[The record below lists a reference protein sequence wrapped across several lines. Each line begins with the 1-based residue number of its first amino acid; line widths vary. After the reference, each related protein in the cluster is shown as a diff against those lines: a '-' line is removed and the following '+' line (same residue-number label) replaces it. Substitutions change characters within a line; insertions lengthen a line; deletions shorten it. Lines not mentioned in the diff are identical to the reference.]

1 MRAIICTK
9 YGPPD
14 VLELRDVKKP
24 APKAKEV
31 LIRIV
36 AATVTQGD
44 CELRALKFSLSMR
57 ILMRLG
63 FGFTGPRMILG
74 QEMAGEIEA
83 VGKDV
88 SSFNVG
94 DHVFASAGFRFGAY
108 AEYQCLKEKAV
119 MTTIPVNMT
128 MEEAATIP
136 LGGLE
141 SLHFLREGNIE
152 SGHRVLINGAGGSI
166 GTWGVQIAKSMG
178 AEVTAVDKGGKL
190 DMLRSIG
197 ADHVVDYEREDY
209 TTNGETYDVIFDV
222 VGKSPFPRCMGSINE
237 NGSYLT
243 ANPKRHHKAQGRRIS
258 RKTSKTVVTGFTIQR
273 TEDLIFLKG
282 LIEEGKIRSVID
294 RRYPLEQ
301 TAEAHRYVDT
311 GQKKGNVVIT
321 VERQTNEQ

>member
-14 VLELRDVKKP
+14 VLQLREVKKP
-24 APKAKEV
+24 APKDKEV

-36 AATVTQGD
+36 AATVTAGD
-44 CELRALKFSLSMR
+44 CELRALKFNLPLR
-57 ILMRLG
+57 LLMRLG
-63 FGFTGPRMILG
+63 FGLRRPRKILG

-88 SSFNVG
+88 RSFKVG
-94 DHVFASAGFRFGAY
+94 DQVFASAGFRFGAY

-119 MTTIPVNMT
+119 MTTRPANMT
-128 MEEAATIP
+128 LEEAATVP

-141 SLHFLREGNIE
+141 SLHFLRLGNIE

-166 GTWGVQIAKSMG
+166 GTYGVQIAKSMG

-197 ADHVVDYEREDY
+197 ADHVIDYEREDY
-209 TTNGETYDVIFDV
+209 TNNGETYNVIFDV
-222 VGKSPFPRCMGSINE
+222 VGLSPFPRCMESINE
-237 NGSYLT
+237 NGFYLI
-243 ANPKRHHKAQGRRIS
+243 ANPKRYHKAQGRRIS
-258 RKTSKTVVTGFTIQR
+258 KKTSKKVVTEFTYQK

-282 LIEEGKIRSVID
+282 LIEEGKVRSVID

-301 TAEAHRYVDT
+301 MAEAHRYVDT

-321 VERQTNEQ
+321 VDHNDRI